1 MPSHLTAITTIFNF
15 NEFIFCIRY
24 EFRFFCDGE
33 MYLLTYLLMDA
44 DMFVKRNVE
53 NLFSPLVKKVMKTVR
68 IPFIN
73 FQSKGF

>member
-1 MPSHLTAITTIFNF
+1 MNI
-15 NEFIFCIRY
+15 
-24 EFRFFCDGE
+24 RFFCDGE

-44 DMFVKRNVE
+44 DVFVKRNVE

-68 IPFIN
+68 ISFIN

>member
-1 MPSHLTAITTIFNF
+1 MNLD
-15 NEFIFCIRY
+15 
-24 EFRFFCDGE
+24 FFVMAKCT
-33 MYLLTYLLMDA
+33 YLLTYLLMDA
-44 DMFVKRNVE
+44 DVFVKRNVE